1 MSCVIEYFSYT
12 TYVVIEGNAFE
23 LIDKCTM
30 HIHHKTD
37 KLQDKFE
44 DTKGVIRIH
53 KSKKGRQH
61 NDQKK
66 KDKGTNNDL
75 QNIRTKPKID

>member
-1 MSCVIEYFSYT
+1 
-12 TYVVIEGNAFE
+12 
-23 LIDKCTM
+23 M

-53 KSKKGRQH
+53 SCQH
-61 NDQKK
+61 ERSYLSLDYE
-66 KDKGTNNDL
+66 G
-75 QNIRTKPKID
+75 

>member
-1 MSCVIEYFSYT
+1 
-12 TYVVIEGNAFE
+12 
-23 LIDKCTM
+23 M

-44 DTKGVIRIH
+44 DTKRVIRIH
-53 KSKKGRQH
+53 KSKMGRQH

-66 KDKGTNNDL
+66 RDKGTNNDL
-75 QNIRTKPKID
+75 QNIRTKLKID

>member
-1 MSCVIEYFSYT
+1 
-12 TYVVIEGNAFE
+12 
-23 LIDKCTM
+23 M

-75 QNIRTKPKID
+75 QNCLTVLKELVMVTVFLTEKIVCL